1 MWTKDYS
8 VRLSVFFT
16 RLFFVILGL
25 GVLFVPRLVR
35 LFVYYSGKES
45 WLSIALPAAFY
56 LCVPLA
62 GVVLWSLE
70 RLLAGLSR
78 GEIFTGE
85 NILHLRRISWCCF
98 GVAGVCL
105 GFTLCFFPFLLVSA
119 AAAFM
124 GLILRVIK
132 NVFQQAMALK
142 EENDYTI

>member
-85 NILHLRRISWCCF
+85 NTCGGSPGAALGWPGSAWALPSAFSPSCWCPPPRPLW
-98 GVAGVCL
+98 G
-105 GFTLCFFPFLLVSA
+105 
-119 AAAFM
+119 
-124 GLILRVIK
+124 
-132 NVFQQAMALK
+132 
-142 EENDYTI
+142 